1 MLCKSCLKNPA
12 SIKFT
17 EVVDGKAIQHYLCP
31 ECYKALQ
38 ETPSGFSFSVPSPTL
53 HESATDK
60 TDASAEKNKLAR
72 CPGCGAMA
80 SQLLESAEAGCPT
93 CFTIFGR
100 EINTL
105 LEGLQ
110 LGAVHRGKI
119 FKCDD
124 ERLRYSKNMQEKRVL
139 LRQMIQEENYEEA
152 ARLRDEIARMEAEAQ
167 ASTIPG

>member
-38 ETPSGFSFSVPSPTL
+38 ETPSGFSFSVPSPTV
-53 HESATDK
+53 HGMDIEK
-60 TDASAEKNKLAR
+60 TDPSAGRKGHAR

-80 SQLLESAEAGCPT
+80 SQLLESAEAGCPS
-93 CFTIFGR
+93 CFTTFNK

-119 FKCDD
+119 FKCDN
-124 ERLRYSKNMQEKRVL
+124 ERLRHSKNMQEKRVL

-152 ARLRDEIARMEAEAQ
+152 ARLRDEITRMEAEAQ
-167 ASTIPG
+167 AASVSG

>member
-1 MLCKSCLKNPA
+1 
-12 SIKFT
+12 
-17 EVVDGKAIQHYLCP
+17 
-31 ECYKALQ
+31 
-38 ETPSGFSFSVPSPTL
+38 
-53 HESATDK
+53 
-60 TDASAEKNKLAR
+60 
-72 CPGCGAMA
+72 MA

-93 CFTIFGR
+93 CFTTFGR